1 MTDLNPELIAKAA
14 DAIDYRRHDFGVD
27 PDTWRTYCI
36 CGWSAERSHDVAAYD
51 RHLAVTVLEA
61 VADDL
66 RAEGGWETVA
76 TDSAEIGRIPV
87 AVAYDEG
94 VLVAPVEEEPAGPPV
109 IRHRD
114 AITGQYVDAD
124 EAAARPETT
133 VRETRKP

>member
-51 RHLAVTVLEA
+51 RHLAELALEA

-66 RAEGGWETVA
+66 RAEGATQAQEHRTPTV
-76 TDSAEIGRIPV
+76 
-87 AVAYDEG
+87 
-94 VLVAPVEEEPAGPPV
+94 
-109 IRHRD
+109 RHRD

-124 EAAARPETT
+124 EAAARPDTT
-133 VRETRKP
+133 IRETKKP